1 MRQMIV
7 KTVETVH
14 TMQFISQSKGKCNKS
29 TNEEK
34 LEVTIAKI
42 VALFSNINFI
52 KINNNI
58 ENKFI

>member
-1 MRQMIV
+1 MKQMIA

-14 TMQFISQSKGKCNKS
+14 TIRFISQAKKRQNRITK
-29 TNEEK
+29 EEK

-42 VALFSNINFI
+42 VALFSDINFI